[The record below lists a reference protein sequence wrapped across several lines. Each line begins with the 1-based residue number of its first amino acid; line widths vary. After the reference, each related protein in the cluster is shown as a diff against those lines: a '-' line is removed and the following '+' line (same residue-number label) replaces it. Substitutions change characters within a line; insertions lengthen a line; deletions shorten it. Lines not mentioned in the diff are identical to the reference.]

1 MLYWV
6 YVVALGACHL
16 ELLPVPEFYKLI
28 IIYLG
33 VVAAVINNKWTENEI
48 FDYAIKTPE
57 FLENKC
63 D

>member
-6 YVVALGACHL
+6 YVVALGARHL

-33 VVAAVINNKWTENEI
+33 VVVAVINNKWTENEI

-57 FLENKC
+57 FPENKC